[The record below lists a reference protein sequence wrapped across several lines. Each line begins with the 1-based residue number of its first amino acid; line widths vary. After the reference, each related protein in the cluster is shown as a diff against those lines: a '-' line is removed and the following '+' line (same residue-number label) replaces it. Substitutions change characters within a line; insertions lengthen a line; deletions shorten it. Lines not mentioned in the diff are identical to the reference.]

1 MLTSLNLTSTLTGN
15 VIWKNGARN
24 SSKTTRPLALIAEKE
39 TEDLLSFVNT
49 TFEPEE
55 NQLHKDGVQFEYE
68 GVKDKVLVEI
78 RRSMKDFKIRQL
90 ESELHEAHCLLC
102 YSTPSEWKG
111 IHKMESEFPI

>member
-1 MLTSLNLTSTLTGN
+1 MFTPLSLASTLTGN
-15 VIWKNGARN
+15 VIWKTEAPN

-39 TEDLLSFVNT
+39 TADLLSFVNT

-68 GVKDKVLVEI
+68 GVKYKVLVQI

-90 ESELHEAHCLLC
+90 ESGLHGAHCLLC
-102 YSTPSEWKG
+102 YSTPSQWKRY
-111 IHKMESEFPI
+111 S